1 MSTSPNAKAGTGS
14 APTGATEKLAD
25 SALLR
30 AVKEYAPSR
39 SEAEQTDFAVLLDEF
54 VTAPEETIEASLE
67 DLILASINEIDASIS
82 EQLDEVMHAKPFQQL
97 EATWRG
103 IERLLLQ
110 TPTSANLRIELWNV
124 TKQDLARDLIGRK
137 VLSSELFNKI
147 HETGYGVMGGTPYGA
162 IIGDFEFSHSERDMK
177 LLTAIAEVA
186 AVSHAPFIS
195 GVSPSM
201 FDLSDFKGLP
211 TIGDLSEILERT
223 DHANWAH
230 FRQHPDSRYVGL
242 VLPRILMRSPYEKE
256 DDSRAFSYS
265 ENIAGPDSSKF
276 LWGNAVY
283 AFAECVTNSFFDY
296 GWCTSIRGVE
306 NGGLVE
312 GAFYNFKGRALS
324 APVGP
329 AEVVLVDGKERQL
342 SKYGF
347 IGLTQVK
354 NTPTAVFIS
363 GQSCQQP
370 QDYYEDEPRASA
382 ELSAKLPNVFAVSR
396 FAHYLKT
403 MLRKKVGSGMS
414 RADIEKFLNTWIT
427 YYVLLNPDGASQASK
442 ARYPLA
448 KARVEVTDAERPGY
462 YEAKAYLIPHY
473 QLEEIT
479 ISLRLVAKL
488 PDPAQA
494 TK

>member
-1 MSTSPNAKAGTGS
+1 MSTSPKSDPSS
-14 APTGATEKLAD
+14 AAADTAEKPVN

-30 AVKEYAPSR
+30 AVQRNAPAR
-39 SEAEQTDFAVLLDEF
+39 SEAEQSDLAALLDEF
-54 VTAPEETIEASLE
+54 VTTQPENIIDASLE
-67 DLILASINEIDASIS
+67 DLIQASIDEIDAAIS
-82 EQLDEVMHAKPFQQL
+82 AQLDEVVHASPFQQL

-103 IERLLLQ
+103 VERLLLN
-110 TPTSANLRIELWNV
+110 TPTSSTLQIELWNV
-124 TKQDLARDLIGRK
+124 TKQDLARDLIGKK
-137 VLSSELFNKI
+137 VLSSELFNKL
-147 HETGYGVMGGTPYGA
+147 HETGYGVMGGIPYGA

-195 GVSPSM
+195 GVSSSM
-201 FDLSDFKGLP
+201 FDLPNFKGIA
-211 TIGDLSEILERT
+211 TAGDLSEILDRP
-223 DHANWAH
+223 DHAHWAQ
-230 FRQHPDSRYVGL
+230 FRLHPDSRYVGL

-256 DDSRAFSYS
+256 KESRVFSYS
-265 ENIAGPDSSKF
+265 ENASGPDSSKF
-276 LWGNAVY
+276 LWGNAAY
-283 AFAECVTNSFFDY
+283 AFAECVTNSFFDF

-312 GAFYNFKGRALS
+312 GPFYTFQAQGVDAS
-324 APVGP
+324 VGP

-342 SKYGF
+342 SRYGL

-354 NTPTAVFIS
+354 NKPEAVFLS

-396 FAHYLKT
+396 FAHYLKI

-414 RADIEKFLNTWIT
+414 SSDVEKLLNTWIT
-427 YYVLLNPDGASQASK
+427 NYVLLDPDGASQASK

-448 KARVEVTDAERPGY
+448 AARVEVTDAARPGY

-488 PDPAQA
+488 PDP
-494 TK
+494 TKAKK